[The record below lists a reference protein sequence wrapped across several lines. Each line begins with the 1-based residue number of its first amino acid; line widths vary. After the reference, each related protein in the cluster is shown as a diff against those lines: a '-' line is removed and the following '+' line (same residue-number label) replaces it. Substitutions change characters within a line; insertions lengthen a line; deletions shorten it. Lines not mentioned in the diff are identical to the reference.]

1 MGRPASQSKR
11 VPGEPGGLRGAVL
24 RVCGAVIR
32 RFGVCIVVVGF
43 LSAAAGGL
51 LAALT
56 LDLDADTNSLIAD
69 DRPFMKTYRAFLHEF
84 GDLEYLYVVVDAGT
98 PPRVETAQAAV
109 HELVKRLRTNADLPG
124 VHGEITGN
132 EQWRLAPRAME
143 LTELQGLLEAS
154 DAFAPLLA
162 NDPPSAILERAD
174 KALAQLFSGGLTMDE
189 DTAKRLGAQSLFLLE
204 AITAAPAVQG
214 DARTDFA
221 LAIPRS
227 PEYLTSDTGRMYF
240 VEIMPNKDFGSLA
253 VIEKPLEEI
262 RATMAEVQAL
272 HPSISIGLTGKP
284 VLQADELA
292 TTQVD
297 MTRASIVA
305 LAIISI
311 LFMIVFR
318 GVRRPILA
326 VLAFAAAFGW
336 TYGMAA
342 LVVGRLNLLSMVF
355 MLVLVGVGLDY
366 GVHTIA
372 RWNEARRSLRAHEAV
387 DHVMQTAVIGNVTG
401 ALISAGVFLLALLT
415 DFQGL
420 RELGIIAGI
429 GLLFCVLAM
438 TFILPALLFLTE
450 RKSGVESP
458 QRSREVAG
466 GESVGFLASL
476 RRPFLLMALVV
487 AAMVSVLF
495 VFIVPERIEFESN
508 LLKLQ
513 ATGLESVAW
522 EHRLFED
529 DTSAS
534 WFAAIIVDSIPDIPP
549 ILEKAKQE
557 PHIGRILSV
566 LDLVAEPS
574 EERATLREA
583 FAAAA
588 VPPTE
593 TTTASPAP
601 LDPALLTRAEERVRT
616 LASYARGRAPQSEI
630 QRMNAIADRLKA
642 QHAVLAGTD
651 SVAAVN
657 LQARMDSA
665 IATTANAIRQMGIGS
680 STTLRASLPGALRA
694 RFVSRGGRFLI
705 LLQPAENVWEFAPMA
720 TFVGAIRSIDPDATG
735 VPITQFE
742 SMNDMARA
750 FMTMA
755 IGAVFVVGCLIW
767 LDFRSIS
774 AMLFCMGSLALGLLW
789 TIGALALGDIPIN
802 LANFFAI
809 PILVGLS
816 ASGSIHVV
824 HRWRQ
829 MQSSGE
835 TRYGATIR
843 AVTLTACTTG
853 IGFGAL
859 LFARHKGLASLG
871 WVMAIGSFAC
881 LLTAVVV
888 LPILLDIAPA
898 GLKKRLR
905 GAPGRQ

>member
-1 MGRPASQSKR
+1 VRFP
-11 VPGEPGGLRGAVL
+11 VL
-24 RVCGAVIR
+24 
-32 RFGVCIVVVGF
+32 IVLIAF

-51 LAALT
+51 LAATT

-69 DRPFMKTYRAFLHEF
+69 DRPFMKTYRAFLDEF

-98 PPRVETAQAAV
+98 PPDKETAQAAV
-109 HELVKRLRTNADLPG
+109 HELVTRLRANADLPG
-124 VHGEITGN
+124 VYGEITGN
-132 EQWRLAPRAME
+132 DQWRLAPRAME
-143 LTELQGLLEAS
+143 LSELQGLLDAS

-162 NDPPSAILERAD
+162 NETPTAILQQAD
-174 KALAQLFSGGLTMDE
+174 EALAQLLSGGLTMAE
-189 DTAKRLGAQSLFLLE
+189 DKAKRLGARSLFLLE
-204 AITAAPAVQG
+204 AITAAPPSAR
-214 DARTDFA
+214 DAQTEFA
-221 LAIPRS
+221 LAYPRA

-240 VEIMPNKDFGSLA
+240 IEIMPHKDFGSLA

-262 RATMAEVQAL
+262 RATMSEVQAL
-272 HPSISIGLTGKP
+272 HPAISIGLTGKP

-318 GVRRPILA
+318 GVRRPVLA

-336 TYGMAA
+336 TYGVAA
-342 LVVGRLNLLSMVF
+342 LLVGRLNLLSMVF

-366 GVHTIA
+366 GVHTVA
-372 RWNEARRSLRAHEAV
+372 RWNEARRRMRAHEAV
-387 DHVMQTAVIGNVTG
+387 QHVMQTAVVGNMTG

-415 DFQGL
+415 AFQGL
-420 RELGIIAGI
+420 RELGTIAGI
-429 GLLFCVLAM
+429 GLLLCVLAM

-450 RKSGVESP
+450 RNRGVETDHPS
-458 QRSREVAG
+458 SRAA
-466 GESVGFLASL
+466 SNKAVGFLASA
-476 RRPFLLMALVV
+476 RRPFMLIALVL
-487 AAMVSVLF
+487 AAIVSVLF
-495 VFIVPERIEFESN
+495 VFIVPERINFESN

-513 ATGLESVAW
+513 ATGLESVEW

-534 WFAAIIVDSIPDIPP
+534 WFAAVIVDSIQDIPP
-549 ILEKAKQE
+549 VVEKAKQE
-557 PHIGRILSV
+557 PEVGRILSA

-574 EERATLREA
+574 EERAILREA
-583 FAAAA
+583 FARAAD
-588 VPPTE
+588 PPSE
-593 TTTASPAP
+593 TTSDSPDL
-601 LDPALLTRAEERVRT
+601 LDPKLLSRVEDRVRT
-616 LASYARGRAPQSEI
+616 LASFARGRAPDADIE
-630 QRMNAIADRLKA
+630 RMHAIADRLKA
-642 QHAVLAGTD
+642 QHEVLSGGD
-651 SVAAVN
+651 GIHAVN
-657 LQARMDSA
+657 MQSRLDAA
-665 IATTANAIRQMGIGS
+665 LANTANAIRQMGFGARG
-680 STTLRASLPGALRA
+680 TLRESLPGALRA
-694 RFVSRGGRFLI
+694 RFVSPGGRFLI
-705 LLQPAENVWEFAPMA
+705 LLQPAENIWEYAPMA
-720 TFVGAIRSIDPDATG
+720 SFVAAIRDIDPDATG

-742 SMNDMARA
+742 SMNDMANA
-750 FMTMA
+750 FTTMA

-774 AMLFCMGSLALGLLW
+774 ATLFCMGSLAMGLLW

-816 ASGSIHVV
+816 ASGSIHIM

-859 LFARHKGLASLG
+859 LFARHKGLESLG
-871 WVMAIGSFAC
+871 WVMAIGSLAC
-881 LLTAVVV
+881 LLTAVLV
-888 LPILLDIAPA
+888 LPILLEIAPDR
-898 GLKKRLR
+898 LRKRLR
-905 GAPGRQ
+905 GVSTSQ